1 MPAKTILVNDR
12 QNYIVCFVVFI
23 SFVRFV
29 TWKTITAIG
38 IQPQMHKYF
47 IQISSFSEQLFKFLA
62 PRLLYVVLDSTLGFH
77 LVLFYFEANYLG
89 FFFIICFKKLEEFR
103 FKKLEKIRIHWFF
116 FHKRY
121 CQTDLDK
128 ILLMYFL
135 SLYMYIHMLNACF

>member
-62 PRLLYVVLDSTLGFH
+62 PRLLYVVLDSTLDFH
-77 LVLFYFEANYLG
+77 LVLFYFEANYFG
-89 FFFIICFKKLEEFR
+89 FFLSSVLKNWKNFDLQNWKKFEFIDLLFTKDIVKLIWT
-103 FKKLEKIRIHWFF
+103 K
-116 FHKRY
+116 Y
-121 CQTDLDK
+121 C
-128 ILLMYFL
+128 
-135 SLYMYIHMLNACF
+135 